1 MGGSGS
7 AGDYLSAH
15 DAEDLRAEAQRRL
28 ARGRLDAEVN
38 AMLQQELMTI
48 NDRDVE
54 QVNRY
59 LEAIE
64 FALGDR
70 IGEVDRLLFGGSV
83 AKHTYVDGLSDI
95 DALVLLS
102 EVSPATSRPAE
113 VRSQFA
119 QALRQVLP
127 HGNVL
132 EVREGTVAVTVVYR
146 DGTEIQLLPAI
157 RDRGRMAVSSWD
169 GKSWSAT
176 SPTNFTKELTDVN
189 QRQGSA
195 VVPTIKLAKSILASK
210 LGDVGLSGY
219 HVEALAVSAFRDYS
233 GPRTPKAML
242 THLVSQ
248 SSRDVMHPIR
258 DVTGQSRHIDESL
271 GPRNSSARQTLARML
286 EGIARNME
294 KARSVN
300 EWREMLY

>member
-1 MGGSGS
+1 MGGSSGT
-7 AGDYLSAH
+7 GDYLSAH
-15 DAEDLRAEAQRRL
+15 DAEELREEAQRRL
-28 ARGRLDAEVN
+28 AQGQLDAEVN
-38 AMLQQELMTI
+38 FMLLQELTTI

-64 FALGDR
+64 RALGDK
-70 IGEVDRLLFGGSV
+70 IGDVDRLLFGGSV

-102 EVSPATSRPAE
+102 DVSTSANRPAE

-127 HGNVL
+127 QGDVR
-132 EVREGTVAVTVVYR
+132 EVHEGTVAVTVEYR

-157 RDRGRMAVSSWD
+157 RHGDKMVVSSWD
-169 GKSWSAT
+169 GRSWSAT
-176 SPTNFTKELTDVN
+176 SPRSFTKELTDVN

-195 VVPTIKLAKSILASK
+195 VVPAIKLAKSIFASR

-219 HVEALAVSAFRDYS
+219 HIETLAVSAFREYS
-233 GPRTPKAML
+233 GPKSPKAML

-248 SSRDVMHPIR
+248 SSRDVLHPIR
-258 DVTGQSRHIDESL
+258 DVTGQSRYVDESL
-271 GPRNSSARQTLARML
+271 GPSDSPARQTLSRTL
-286 EGIARNME
+286 ERLARNME
-294 KARSVN
+294 HTQSVN
-300 EWREMLY
+300 EWRAMLD